1 MVRRTVDW
9 RRTDGKQ
16 AQKIFHRHQHRI
28 LQGLRNLHPGLSQEV
43 LALDDRQ
50 KAFANAPE
58 QCTGCLNCEIY
69 CPDFAIDVSEL
80 EEVSLHV

>member
-1 MVRRTVDW
+1 M
-9 RRTDGKQ
+9 
-16 AQKIFHRHQHRI
+16 
-28 LQGLRNLHPGLSQEV
+28 